1 MSVKLDVG
9 CIWQEE
15 GHFGYGEEA
24 RDFDGNGRT
33 TPGGMRRKEEKG
45 GEGRR
50 REGEDIQTKRK
61 EEKNN
66 KEGDS
71 DVR

>member
-33 TPGGMRRKEEKG
+33 TPGGMRREEKE

-50 REGEDIQTKRK
+50 REEEKERRRYPNKKKRRK
-61 EEKNN
+61 E
-66 KEGDS
+66 
-71 DVR
+71 

>member
-9 CIWQEE
+9 CIWQVE

-33 TPGGMRRKEEKG
+33 TPGGRGGRRREEKG
-45 GEGRR
+45 GEGMR

-66 KEGDS
+66 KE
-71 DVR
+71 

>member
-33 TPGGMRRKEEKG
+33 TPELRG
-45 GEGRR
+45 GRR